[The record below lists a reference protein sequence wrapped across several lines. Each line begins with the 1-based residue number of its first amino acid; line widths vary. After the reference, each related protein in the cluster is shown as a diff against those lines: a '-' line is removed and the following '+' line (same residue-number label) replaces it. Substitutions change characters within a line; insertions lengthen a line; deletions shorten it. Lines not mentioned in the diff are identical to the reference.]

1 MQPMIIA
8 HRGASAYAKEN
19 TLAAFEM
26 AIALGAS
33 MIEFDIRRT
42 KDRVLIA
49 YHDADLN
56 QRPIRKMT
64 YAELQAVDPD
74 IPTLDQVLTLCKGRI
89 QLDVELKEVRY
100 EPAVVERLLSG
111 FPPDDFVITSFHPAA
126 LKNVKRHYPDIKTGF
141 LFGNGTVKFCRSFR
155 LNAKAVRDRVRHM
168 HADFIAPHWQ
178 LLDSPLLTQVVGGDL
193 PIFVWTVNDIP
204 AMTRLLGDRRIEGI
218 ITDTPD
224 VGIKIREAQLAAPL
238 AFCGAESDG

>member
-1 MQPMIIA
+1 MIIA
-8 HRGASAYAKEN
+8 HRGASAYAKDN

-33 MIEFDIRRT
+33 MIEFDVRRT
-42 KDRVLIA
+42 KDQVLIA

-64 YAELQAVDPD
+64 YAELQSIDPD
-74 IPTLDQVLTLCKGRI
+74 IPTLDQVIALCSGRI
-89 QLDVELKEVRY
+89 RLDVELKEARY
-100 EPAVVERLLSG
+100 EPAVVERLLTG

-126 LKNVKRHYPDIKTGF
+126 LKNVKRHCPDIKTGF

-168 HADFIAPHWQ
+168 RADFIAPNWQ
-178 LLDSPLLTQVVGGDL
+178 LLDSPLLANVVGGDL
-193 PIFVWTVNDIP
+193 PIFVWTVNDIS
-204 AMTRLLGDRRIEGI
+204 AMTRLLSDRRIEGI

-224 VGIKIREAQLAAPL
+224 VAIKIRESQRSSVPFSALR
-238 AFCGAESDG
+238 C